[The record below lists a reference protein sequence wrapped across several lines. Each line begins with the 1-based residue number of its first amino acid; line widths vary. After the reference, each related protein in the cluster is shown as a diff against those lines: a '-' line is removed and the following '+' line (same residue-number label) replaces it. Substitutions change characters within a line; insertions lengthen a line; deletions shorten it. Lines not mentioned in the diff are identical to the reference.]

1 MRRVRIIPVLLIKG
15 NGLYKTIGFK
25 KPNYIGDP
33 INAVKIFNDKGVDE
47 IVILDIDATL
57 EKRGPNFKL
66 IEDIASECFMP
77 MAYGGGI
84 TTMEQA
90 RAVFNLGVE
99 KVVVNSAFENNAA
112 LISQIAEEYGSQSAV
127 VSIDYKKNLL
137 GQASVYTVGASQK
150 TGYDPVEYAQKAV
163 KAGAGELF
171 VNSVERDGTRKGY
184 DLTML
189 AKITEAVNVPVIAC
203 GGANSV
209 DDFYAAITQAH
220 VAAVAAGSM
229 FVYKG
234 DIDSILINYP
244 SQEEINKLYAR
255 L

>member
-1 MRRVRIIPVLLIKG
+1 MRRVRIIPVLLLKG

-25 KPNYIGDP
+25 SPNYIGDP

-47 IVILDIDATL
+47 IVILDIDATI

-84 TTMEQA
+84 STVEQA
-90 RAVFNLGVE
+90 RKVFNLGVE
-99 KVVVNSAFENNAA
+99 KVVINSAFENNKG
-112 LISQIAEEYGSQSAV
+112 LISQVAHEYGSQSVV
-127 VSIDYKKNLL
+127 VSIDYKKSLL
-137 GQASVYTVGASQK
+137 GSVTVYTTGGSRK
-150 TGYDPVEYAQKAV
+150 TQFDPVVYAKQAV
-163 KAGAGELF
+163 EAGAGELF
-171 VNSVERDGTRKGY
+171 VTSIDKDGTRKGY
-184 DLTML
+184 DLPLL
-189 AKITEAVNVPVIAC
+189 AKITSAVNVPVIAS
-203 GGANSV
+203 GGADNIE
-209 DDFYAAITQAH
+209 DFYKAITESGT
-220 VAAVAAGSM
+220 AAVAAGSM

>member
-47 IVILDIDATL
+47 IVILDIDATI
-57 EKRGPNFKL
+57 EKRGPNFAL

-84 TTMEQA
+84 SNMDQA

-99 KVVVNSAFENNAA
+99 KVVINSAFENSAELVA
-112 LISQIAEEYGSQSAV
+112 QIAEEYGSQSAV
-127 VSIDYKKNLL
+127 VSIDYKKSLL
-137 GQASVYTVGASQK
+137 GSTSVFTVGATHK
-150 TGYDPVEYAQKAV
+150 TNSNPVDYALQAV

-171 VNSVERDGTRKGY
+171 ITSIDKDGTRKGY
-184 DLTML
+184 DLPML
-189 AKITEAVNVPVIAC
+189 AKITSSVNVPVIAC
-203 GGANSV
+203 GGA
-209 DDFYAAITQAH
+209 DGMEDFYDAITKSG
-220 VAAVAAGSM
+220 VSAVAAGSM
-229 FVYKG
+229 FMYKG